1 MGAGAGQ
8 AGAGEFHSGRLVPR
22 FVSRF
27 APRLVVVAALL
38 GVCAGVIVLWRLRSA
53 RAMDDDELQHM
64 HFAWCLTQGLVP
76 YRDFWDNHP
85 PLLHH
90 FLGLLIRRAG
100 ESSAAFILA
109 RAWMFALA
117 VPAVGATF
125 LLGRMCFNTGAGLL
139 AAAWLACSEVF
150 LLKAIEIRPDGL
162 MTALSTMG
170 LALLAAGLR
179 AKGREDAAAP
189 CCEAGSRDGAV
200 GSRDVAGSRDAVSS
214 PGWKSAGPAS
224 HPPTAS
230 GFPPNDRLESRPP
243 KQKSF
248 SPRTVTRSLD
258 AVAGV
263 AARPLSNGAHVS
275 RTWRKPGILRGTAPF
290 LAAGLCFGLACV
302 LGTKSAV
309 VFVLAA
315 GALAGSVVSQ
325 PGRSKRDVAVALS
338 LAAAGFLIP
347 PGIWLVWAAFD
358 RSAGPA
364 LRLTLWENLSYPQR
378 FSPWSLIAST
388 QPYAL
393 LTAAGLGA
401 CSIFQRTLP
410 SATRSARAFVASCA
424 ALTTLAYATMPAAYL
439 QSALIALPSL
449 CVLAGAGT
457 LWVIQ
462 GFGTDRPEAAR
473 WRGAISMAGCAAFLA
488 LAVLRPLWRVEQAVA
503 QQAPQWLAALEV
515 VDELQQRTGP
525 HDVVF
530 DGRCEAVFRPH
541 AYFYPALVQ
550 GVLTR
555 YREGAVQ
562 PRVAEALARRPASV
576 ILRDSRNAKLPEED
590 WGTITAQYVAMPP
603 PWEWILLPGWTIEPP
618 DAGAVEVVT
627 GVAAPMEGVYTVQ
640 RRDARTRVFVN
651 DSEVGQ
657 QARLNRGVHTVR
669 LVAPMAPVTIRR
681 FPGQT
686 LTETDPEDEALQR
699 SP

>member
-1 MGAGAGQ
+1 MSAEAEQSGCDAPQSGRPDPRLVP
-8 AGAGEFHSGRLVPR
+8 GEISSGRLVPR
-22 FVSRF
+22 FVV
-27 APRLVVVAALL
+27 AAALL
-38 GVCAGVIVLWRLRSA
+38 AACAGVFVLWRLRSA

-90 FLGLLIRRAG
+90 ILRSLIRQAG
-100 ESSAAFILA
+100 ESSAAFVLA
-109 RAWMFALA
+109 RAWMFAFA
-117 VPAVGATF
+117 VPAIGATF

-162 MTALSTMG
+162 MTGLNTMG

-179 AKGREDAAAP
+179 AKGQDEAFDACSPSEETAGRTSSRLGCAQAASLMP
-189 CCEAGSRDGAV
+189 RGA
-200 GSRDVAGSRDAVSS
+200 
-214 PGWKSAGPAS
+214 
-224 HPPTAS
+224 
-230 GFPPNDRLESRPP
+230 L
-243 KQKSF
+243 Q
-248 SPRTVTRSLD
+248 L
-258 AVAGV
+258 
-263 AARPLSNGAHVS
+263 
-275 RTWRKPGILRGTAPF
+275 
-290 LAAGLCFGLACV
+290 LAAGTFFGLACV

-309 VFVLAA
+309 VFVMAVGAVA
-315 GALAGSVVSQ
+315 GALVSQ
-325 PGRSKRDVAVALS
+325 PGRSRRDGVVRVS
-338 LAAAGFLIP
+338 VAAAGFLIP
-347 PGIWLVWAAFD
+347 PGIWIALAMFD
-358 RSAGPA
+358 GSAGSA
-364 LRLTLWENLSYPQR
+364 LRMTLWENLSYPQR

-393 LTAAGLGA
+393 LAAAALGA
-401 CSIFQRTLP
+401 LSIFQRALP
-410 SATRSARAFVASCA
+410 PATRSARAFVASCA

-449 CVLAGAGT
+449 CALAGAGT

-462 GFGTDRPEAAR
+462 GLGADRPGADRRGTARRGTDRPGENRAATVRLEADRPVATR

-488 LAVLRPLWRVEQAVA
+488 LAVLRPLWRVEQAAA
-503 QQAPQWLAALEV
+503 QQAPQWIAALAV

-525 HDVVF
+525 QDVVF

-562 PRVAEALARRPASV
+562 PRVAEALSRRPASV
-576 ILRDSRNAKLPEED
+576 VLRDSRTAKLPQED
-590 WGTITAQYVAMPP
+590 WDAITSQYVAMPP
-603 PWEWILLPGWTIEPP
+603 PWEWILLPGWTLEPP

-627 GVAAPMEGVYTVQ
+627 AVSAPVEGIYTVQ
-640 RRDARTRVFVN
+640 RKDTRTRVFVN
-651 DSEVGQ
+651 DAEVAE
-657 QARLNRGVHTVR
+657 QARLIRGRHTVR
-669 LVAPMAPVTIRR
+669 LVAPMAPVTISR

-686 LTETDPEDEALQR
+686 PADFEAPSQELDD